1 MKRYGYPFVKI
12 DRKVVSFNDGRYCVL
27 PFEYKKVSNK
37 KLLEEFYTEIF
48 KNSSTNEIVSGV
60 DPLGFTY
67 LNLDFICYVG
77 LVSEKKDRG
86 KYNNLGKKYPL
97 NKFDS
102 IYLQKQIQ
110 FEYDLL
116 NFKEFIPIEIVTQN
130 LHELR
135 GFNSKISNNIDRIMK
150 IDNEMEWEQKFEE
163 QSESIKKIYVG
174 SRLIK
179 FILDNIKFYIPNFF
193 ETLKMDYNRTF
204 VVHRSVSK
212 IVKIYRNDFKRDKA
226 DIDFR
231 GYCSGKIAGDKEYFE
246 ILIKTLV
253 ENALKYS
260 EFPKR
265 IGPKVIISENTRE
278 IGIEVHSYG
287 RAIPETEQPY
297 LFSKGFRASIN
308 KKTQEGTG
316 MGLFNAKQLAK
327 HFKAKIEFKSED
339 VSKDN
344 NIDLAWNIFTLT
356 LNKTS

>member
-1 MKRYGYPFVKI
+1 
-12 DRKVVSFNDGRYCVL
+12 
-27 PFEYKKVSNK
+27 
-37 KLLEEFYTEIF
+37 
-48 KNSSTNEIVSGV
+48 
-60 DPLGFTY
+60 
-67 LNLDFICYVG
+67 
-77 LVSEKKDRG
+77 
-86 KYNNLGKKYPL
+86 
-97 NKFDS
+97 
-102 IYLQKQIQ
+102 
-110 FEYDLL
+110 
-116 NFKEFIPIEIVTQN
+116 
-130 LHELR
+130 
-135 GFNSKISNNIDRIMK
+135 
-150 IDNEMEWEQKFEE
+150 
-163 QSESIKKIYVG
+163 
-174 SRLIK
+174 
-179 FILDNIKFYIPNFF
+179 
-193 ETLKMDYNRTF
+193 
-204 VVHRSVSK
+204 VHRSVSK